1 MTELSV
7 HEVRAAQLRIQPH
20 VHRTPVI
27 TCRHLDRLTGR
38 QLFFKAENLQKTGS
52 FKARGACNAVFAIK
66 ERRPDVP
73 GIVTHSSGNHG
84 QATAYAAALAGL
96 PCTVVVPRDTAAVKV
111 DAIRAY
117 GAHVLLCEPTVDA
130 RREVCAAVAARTGFT
145 VAESSDSWDTMAGQ
159 GTIALELL
167 EQVPDLDAVL
177 VAVSGGGMAAGIAA
191 VISELR
197 PECKVF
203 AVEPQGKELGASLRA
218 GRALWPPLP
227 GGRLLDTL
235 ADGCRLPG
243 CGRLAFPL
251 LCRLVG
257 PRVITIADRQIAA
270 ATRAFWQ
277 HTKLLIEPSAGMAV
291 AAALSDQLPPQL
303 RRVAV
308 ILCGGN
314 VDLDCLGWLAAADGQ
329 PADRPDTR
337 LVNDCQTAGLSEH
350 GDQ

>member
-130 RREVCAAVAARTGFT
+130 RYVAEGTVAPPPNGSEADGGAVAQWAAAVRHCGGTLS
-145 VAESSDSWDTMAGQ
+145 VHWVMA
-159 GTIALELL
+159 TPI
-167 EQVPDLDAVL
+167 
-177 VAVSGGGMAAGIAA
+177 
-191 VISELR
+191 
-197 PECKVF
+197 
-203 AVEPQGKELGASLRA
+203 
-218 GRALWPPLP
+218 
-227 GGRLLDTL
+227 DTL
-235 ADGCRLPG
+235 QLTASSH
-243 CGRLAFPL
+243 
-251 LCRLVG
+251 
-257 PRVITIADRQIAA
+257 RV
-270 ATRAFWQ
+270 ATR
-277 HTKLLIEPSAGMAV
+277 PSV
-291 AAALSDQLPPQL
+291 
-303 RRVAV
+303 
-308 ILCGGN
+308 
-314 VDLDCLGWLAAADGQ
+314 
-329 PADRPDTR
+329 
-337 LVNDCQTAGLSEH
+337 
-350 GDQ
+350 